1 MLDEP
6 SPPAEP
12 TSRKPLSGP
21 EKVAALLLAMGKPL
35 ASRLLKHFDQEELRH
50 VTRSIADLGIVPMP
64 QLEDMIEDFAGQFA
78 HGTGLMISA
87 NDAENLLSGI
97 LSPEEISDIMSDVT
111 GNSNQSIWQRL
122 SGVSENLFAG
132 YLVKEHPQTA
142 ALILS
147 KVTPACAAKVMAQLP
162 RDLRNEL
169 MRRMVGIALIME
181 PVMRLLESTLQD
193 DLLVNVSRN
202 NRAAH
207 NSRMA
212 DIINKMEREQMEDV
226 LQSLAEVRPKV
237 AETLRGLLFT
247 FDDIIKLQPRAR
259 MILFDRV
266 STEQVVLALKGTDS
280 GFRSAI
286 LSTLSSRARRM
297 VEGELA
303 NAGPAAHRDVVKAR
317 RTIAELALEMSER
330 GEIELN
336 SADDDDDVV

>member
-1 MLDEP
+1 MAAEA
-6 SPPAEP
+6 SPAPEA
-12 TSRKPLSGP
+12 TVRRQMTGT

-35 ASRLLKHFDQEELRH
+35 ADRMLRHFEPDELRLI
-50 VTRSIADLGIVPMP
+50 TRSIADLGVVPMP
-64 QLEDMIEDFAGQFA
+64 MLEDMIEDFAGQFA
-78 HGTGLMISA
+78 NGTGLMISA
-87 NDAENLLSGI
+87 SDAEQLLSGL

-122 SGVSENLFAG
+122 SNVSENLFAG

-142 ALILS
+142 AAILS

-169 MRRMVGIALIME
+169 IRRMVGIALVME
-181 PVMRLLESTLQD
+181 PVMRILESTLQD

-202 NRAAH
+202 NRAVH

-226 LQSLAEVRPKV
+226 LQSLAEVRPKA

-259 MILFDRV
+259 MILFDQV
-266 STEQVVLALKGTDS
+266 PTERVVLALKGTDPA
-280 GFRSAI
+280 FRDAI

-297 VEGELA
+297 VESELTGG
-303 NAGPAAHRDVVKAR
+303 GPAAHRDVVKAR

-336 SADDDDDVV
+336 SADDDEDFV

>member
-1 MLDEP
+1 
-6 SPPAEP
+6 
-12 TSRKPLSGP
+12 LSGS

-35 ASRLLKHFDQEELRH
+35 ASRLLKHFDQDELRL
-50 VTRSIADLGIVPMP
+50 VTRSIADLGLVPMP
-64 QLEDMIEDFAGQFA
+64 QLEDMIEEFAGQFS

-97 LSPEEISDIMSDVT
+97 LSSEEIADIMSDVT

-142 ALILS
+142 AAILS

-169 MRRMVGIALIME
+169 MRRMVGLALVME
-181 PVMRLLESTLQD
+181 PVMRVLESTLQD

-202 NRAAH
+202 NRAVH
-207 NSRMA
+207 NARMA

-226 LQSLAEVRPKV
+226 LQSLAEVRPKA

-247 FDDIIKLQPRAR
+247 FDDITKLQPRAR
-259 MILFDRV
+259 MILFDQV
-266 STEQVVLALKGTDS
+266 PTERVVLALKGTEAA
-280 GFRSAI
+280 FRDAI
-286 LSTLSSRARRM
+286 LSTLSTRARRI
-297 VEGELA
+297 VESELS
-303 NAGPAAHRDVVKAR
+303 NGGPAAHRDVVKAR
-317 RTIAELALEMSER
+317 RMIAELALEMSER
-330 GEIELN
+330 GELELN
-336 SADDDDDVV
+336 SSDDEDDMV